1 MELIKGQAG
10 SSNSLELRIKCGP
23 LCTNDFFS
31 TGHCSVIN
39 TSGDE
44 WWMIYHAYKY
54 GRIGSDPG
62 RQVLIDKIKWSKDGW
77 PFIGSASETPQIA
90 PVIHSASHYTVRS

>member
-1 MELIKGQAG
+1 MQK
-10 SSNSLELRIKCGP
+10 R
-23 LCTNDFFS
+23 FS
-31 TGHCSVIN
+31 FTGHCSVIN

-90 PVIHSASHYTVRS
+90 PVIHPASHYTVRS